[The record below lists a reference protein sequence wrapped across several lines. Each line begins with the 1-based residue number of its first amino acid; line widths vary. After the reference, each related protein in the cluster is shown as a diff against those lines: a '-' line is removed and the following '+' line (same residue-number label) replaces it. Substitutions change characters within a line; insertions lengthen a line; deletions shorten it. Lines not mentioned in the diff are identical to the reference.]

1 MSAFNDMKSAH
12 QSDAI
17 WQALADPVRR
27 GILEF
32 LTSQSR
38 PTGEICEHFQKLAR
52 QKSAKLSRTAV
63 LRQLD
68 LLIQADLV
76 QVKPEGRQRINSL
89 NPKPLEEICMPWLAA
104 RKQAWS
110 DRLSR
115 LKQHVES
122 KQEKQK

>member
-1 MSAFNDMKSAH
+1 MSAFTDMKSTH
-12 QSDAI
+12 QPDAI

-32 LTSQSR
+32 LTGQSR
-38 PTGEICEHFQKLAR
+38 PTGEICERF
-52 QKSAKLSRTAV
+52 QKSARLSRTAV

-89 NPKPLEEICMPWLAA
+89 NPQPLEEFCVPWLLA
-104 RKQAWS
+104 RKHVWT
-110 DRLSR
+110 DRLAR

-122 KQEKQK
+122 KPEKQK

>member
-1 MSAFNDMKSAH
+1 MSAFADMKSTH
-12 QSDAI
+12 HSDAI

-32 LTSQSR
+32 LTGQSR
-38 PTGEICEHFQKLAR
+38 PTGEICDRF
-52 QKSAKLSRTAV
+52 QKSARLSRTAV

-89 NPKPLEEICMPWLAA
+89 NPKPLEEICMPWLLA

-122 KQEKQK
+122 KQEKQE